1 MTTHTTPTGSISRLF
16 LDMLNQ
22 PHLLIA
28 GTTGSGKS
36 VVINGIIH
44 TALHY
49 SPAQYR
55 FILIDPKRVELSDY
69 RNMPHTLIYATEPRD
84 ILNALQYAIQ
94 LIDIRYKDMQ
104 RRRLKLYDG
113 SKVLIIIDEMADLL
127 TTQRRE
133 VKPILQRI
141 GQIGRASKNSIIGAT
156 QRPTDK
162 VIGNDITAN
171 MDARLGLRTRSAQE
185 SRNIIGISGLERLSR
200 YGIGY
205 YQTPEEATTYK
216 IPMIP
221 DAERHKLIDYWT
233 NPARPRTA

>member
-1 MTTHTTPTGSISRLF
+1 MRTYHTPAWSVSRLY
-16 LDMLNQ
+16 LDMLQQ

-55 FILIDPKRVELSDY
+55 LILIDPKRVELSDY
-69 RNMPHTLIYATEPRD
+69 RHMPHTLAYASEPYQIKL
-84 ILNALQYAIQ
+84 ILEYALK

-104 RRRLKLYDG
+104 SRHLKLYDG
-113 SKVLIIIDEMADLL
+113 SKVLIIIDELADLL
-127 TTQRRE
+127 TTNIDRKQIA
-133 VKPILQRI
+133 PIIQRI
-141 GQIGRASKNSIIGAT
+141 GQIGRASKIAIIGAT
-156 QRPTDK
+156 QHIPT
-162 VIGNDITAN
+162 IPTSIRAN
-171 MDARLGLRTRSAQE
+171 FDARIGLRTRSAQD
-185 SRNIIGISGLERLSR
+185 SRNIIGISGLERLPR

-221 DAERHKLIDYWT
+221 DAERQQIIEYWT
-233 NPARPRTA
+233 AHARQA

>member
-1 MTTHTTPTGSISRLF
+1 MTTHTTPAGSISRLF

-44 TALHY
+44 AALY
-49 SPAQYR
+49 QSPATYR
-55 FILIDPKRVELSDY
+55 FILIDPKRVELIDY
-69 RNMPHTLIYATEPRD
+69 KRVPHTLLYTTEPAD
-84 ILNALQYAIQ
+84 MLHALQYALQ
-94 LIDIRYKDMQ
+94 LIDIRYQDMQ

-113 SKVLIIIDEMADLL
+113 SKVIIIIDEMADLL

-141 GQIGRASKNSIIGAT
+141 TQIGRASKVMLIGAT

-171 MDARLGLRTRSAQE
+171 MDARIGLRTRSAQE
-185 SRNIIGISGLERLSR
+185 SRNIIGISGLERLPR
-200 YGIGY
+200 YGLGY
-205 YQTPEEATTYK
+205 YQTPDEATLYK
-216 IPMIP
+216 IPMVS
-221 DAERHKLIDYWT
+221 DRERQNLIDYWT
-233 NPARPRTA
+233 TNARHA